1 MIRGKAGALDS
12 TGTGMEQ
19 HGERRVWMR
28 LWLFSLLVI
37 ACTYLTPFFFEW
49 IPLNI
54 FLRDARGISDWSFS
68 ADRFWRSSV
77 VPHCFF
83 SGYILSMWLASGWL
97 ASGDT
102 LERRIWWI
110 VAAEV
115 GIVLYLISLELLQ
128 VLIPGRTIS
137 GGDVLIHLIA
147 YTVGAALGGSLVYC
161 FRFAHSSLHFSL
173 QCIGVWVFVLIY
185 LSIYPISLRTDRSGS
200 LMEGFLLSLK
210 EMPRKSDM
218 LANLLLGCP
227 IALLYLNALGEQTDS
242 RKGLIKG
249 MRPVVSVL
257 TFVFIAALSV
267 EAIQYFFA
275 ERHPSLY
282 DILFQVLGAASVCGI
297 FMRLNWGRIG
307 IHRQVLECLAG
318 LRSSGV
324 ALIAFSVGFLIFEW
338 TPWFPSIEVSTIKES
353 VWELVLPLTT
363 PDYPWDL
370 HWEASRLGI
379 AFVFACSVTISIS
392 WYMLLRSSRN
402 AIQPT
407 IKIMSMVSFYCLA
420 VELGK
425 VVISTKNATPLLI
438 LSSFFGGLSVFLVVL
453 VVENWD
459 QTVGMKSN
467 NKVEK

>member
-1 MIRGKAGALDS
+1 MIRDKAEALDS
-12 TGTGMEQ
+12 TGIGMEQ
-19 HGERRVWMR
+19 RGERRFWML
-28 LWLFSLLVI
+28 LWFFSLLVI

-54 FLRDARGISDWSFS
+54 ILRDAGGIADWSFS

-83 SGYILSMWLASGWL
+83 SGYILSMCL

-110 VAAEV
+110 VAAAG
-115 GIVLYLISLELLQ
+115 GIVLYFISLELLQ

-137 GGDVLIHLIA
+137 GGDLLIHLIA
-147 YTVGAALGGSLVYC
+147 YTAGAALGGSLVYGL
-161 FRFAHSSLHFSL
+161 RFTHSNLHFSL

-185 LSIYPISLRTDRSGS
+185 LSIYPISLTTDRSGS
-200 LMEGFLLSLK
+200 LMESFLPSLK
-210 EMPRKSDM
+210 EIPRTSDM

-227 IALLYLNALGEQTDS
+227 VAILYLDALGAQTDS
-242 RKGLIKG
+242 RNRLTKGI
-249 MRPVVSVL
+249 RSVVSVL
-257 TFVFIAALSV
+257 TFVFIAALSA
-267 EAIQYFFA
+267 ETLQYFFA

-282 DILFQVLGAASVCGI
+282 DILFQVLGAATVCGI
-297 FMRLNWGRIG
+297 LIRLNWDRIG
-307 IHRQVLECLAG
+307 IHRQVLECLVE
-318 LRSSGV
+318 LRSSAV

-338 TPWFPSIEVSTIKES
+338 TPWFPSIELSTIKES
-353 VWELVLPLTT
+353 VKEMVLPFTT

-370 HWEASRLGI
+370 HWEASSLGI

-392 WYMLLRSSRN
+392 WYMLLRSNRN

-407 IKIMSMVSFYCLA
+407 IKIMSMVSFYGLA

-425 VVISTKNATPLLI
+425 VVISTKNATPLLV

-453 VVENWD
+453 VVENWE
-459 QTVGMKSN
+459 QAVGMKSN
-467 NKVEK
+467 NSV

>member
-1 MIRGKAGALDS
+1 MIRVKTEALNTS
-12 TGTGMEQ
+12 GIKMEQ
-19 HGERRVWMR
+19 HGERRFWML
-28 LWLFSLLVI
+28 LWFFSLLVI

-54 FLRDARGISDWSFS
+54 FIRDARGISDWSFS

-97 ASGDT
+97 ALSDT

-110 VAAEV
+110 VAAAG

-147 YTVGAALGGSLVYC
+147 YTAGAALGGSLVYGL
-161 FRFAHSSLHFSL
+161 RFTHSNLHFSL

-185 LSIYPISLRTDRSGS
+185 LSIYPISLTTDRSGS
-200 LMEGFLLSLK
+200 LMESFLLSLK
-210 EMPRKSDM
+210 EIPRTSDM

-227 IALLYLNALGEQTDS
+227 VAILYLDSLGAQTDS
-242 RKGLIKG
+242 RNRLTKG
-249 MRPVVSVL
+249 MRSVVSVL
-257 TFVFIAALSV
+257 TFVFIAALSA
-267 EAIQYFFA
+267 ETLQYFFA

-282 DILFQVLGAASVCGI
+282 DILFQVLGAAGVCGI
-297 FMRLNWGRIG
+297 FMRLHLGRIG
-307 IHRQVLECLAG
+307 IHRQVLECLVE
-318 LRSSGV
+318 LRSSAV

-338 TPWFPSIEVSTIKES
+338 TPWFPSIELSTIKES
-353 VWELVLPLTT
+353 VKEMVLPLTT

-379 AFVFACSVTISIS
+379 GFVFACSLTISIS
-392 WYMLLRSSRN
+392 WYMFLRSNRN

-407 IKIMSMVSFYCLA
+407 IKIMSMVSFYGLA

-425 VVISTKNATPLLI
+425 VVISTKNATPLLV

-453 VVENWD
+453 VVENWE
-459 QTVGMKSN
+459 QAVGMKSN
-467 NKVEK
+467 NSV

>member
-1 MIRGKAGALDS
+1 MIRVEAEALDS
-12 TGTGMEQ
+12 TGDGMEQ
-19 HGERRVWMR
+19 HGERRFWML

-54 FLRDARGISDWSFS
+54 FLRDASGIADSSFS

-83 SGYILSMWLASGWL
+83 SGYILSMRLASG
-97 ASGDT
+97 GT

-110 VAAEV
+110 VAAE
-115 GIVLYLISLELLQ
+115 GAIVLYLISLELLQ

-147 YTVGAALGGSLVYC
+147 YTAGAALGGSLVYC
-161 FRFAHSSLHFSL
+161 LRFTHSGLHFSS

-185 LSIYPISLRTDRSGS
+185 LSIYPISFRTDRSGS
-200 LMEGFLLSLK
+200 LMETFLLSLK
-210 EMPRKSDM
+210 AIPRKSDV

-227 IALLYLNALGEQTDS
+227 IALLYLDALGAQKES
-242 RKGLIKG
+242 RNGWTKG

-257 TFVFIAALSV
+257 TLVFIAALSV
-267 EAIQYFFA
+267 ETIQYFFA
-275 ERHPSLY
+275 ERYPSLY
-282 DILFQVLGAASVCGI
+282 DILFQLLGAASVWGI
-297 FMRLNWGRIG
+297 FRRIYRGRIG
-307 IHRQVLECLAG
+307 IQRQVLDYLG
-318 LRSSGV
+318 GMRSSGV

-353 VWELVLPLTT
+353 VRELVLPFTT

-370 HWEASRLGI
+370 HWEANRLGI

-392 WYMLLRSSRN
+392 WYMLLRSTPN

-407 IKIMSMVSFYCLA
+407 IKIMSMVSFYGLA

-425 VVISTKNATPLLI
+425 VVISTKNVTPVLI

-453 VVENWD
+453 VVGNWE
-459 QTVGMKSN
+459 QTVRMKSN

>member
-1 MIRGKAGALDS
+1 MD
-12 TGTGMEQ
+12 Q
-19 HGERRVWMR
+19 HGERRFWML

-49 IPLNI
+49 IPLKI
-54 FLRDARGISDWSFS
+54 FIRDARGISDWSFS

-83 SGYILSMWLASGWL
+83 SGYILSMWLALGY
-97 ASGDT
+97 T

-110 VAAEV
+110 VAAA
-115 GIVLYLISLELLQ
+115 GGMVLYLISLELLQ

-147 YTVGAALGGSLVYC
+147 YTAGAALGGSLVYC
-161 FRFAHSSLHFSL
+161 FRFTHSSLHFSL

-185 LSIYPISLRTDRSGS
+185 LSIYPISFKTDRSGS
-200 LMEGFLLSLK
+200 LMESFLLSLK
-210 EMPRKSDM
+210 EIPSKSDI

-227 IALLYLNALGEQTDS
+227 IALLYLDALGAQADS
-242 RKGLIKG
+242 RKGLTKVDC
-249 MRPVVSVL
+249 PLVSVL
-257 TFVFIAALSV
+257 TLVFIAALSV
-267 EAIQYFFA
+267 ETIQYFFA

-282 DILFQVLGAASVCGI
+282 DILFQMLGAASVCGI
-297 FMRLNWGRIG
+297 FMRLQLGRIG
-307 IHRQVLECLAG
+307 IHRQVLEWLEG

-338 TPWFPSIEVSTIKES
+338 TPWFPSIELSTMKES
-353 VWELVLPLTT
+353 VKELVLPLTT

-370 HWEASRLGI
+370 HWAANRLGI
-379 AFVFACSVTISIS
+379 ASVFACSVTISIS
-392 WYMLLRSSRN
+392 WYMFLRSNRN

-407 IKIMSMVSFYCLA
+407 IKIMSMVSFYGLA

-467 NKVEK
+467 KKVEK

>member
-1 MIRGKAGALDS
+1 MD
-12 TGTGMEQ
+12 Q
-19 HGERRVWMR
+19 HGERRFWML

-49 IPLNI
+49 IPLKI
-54 FLRDARGISDWSFS
+54 FIRDARGISDWSFS

-83 SGYILSMWLASGWL
+83 SGYILSMWLALGY
-97 ASGDT
+97 T

-110 VAAEV
+110 VAAA
-115 GIVLYLISLELLQ
+115 GGMVLYLISLELLQ

-147 YTVGAALGGSLVYC
+147 YTAGAALGGSLVYC
-161 FRFAHSSLHFSL
+161 FRFTHSSLHFSL

-185 LSIYPISLRTDRSGS
+185 LSIYPISFKTDRSGS
-200 LMEGFLLSLK
+200 LMESFLLSLK
-210 EMPRKSDM
+210 EIPSKSDI

-227 IALLYLNALGEQTDS
+227 IALLYLDALGAQADS
-242 RKGLIKG
+242 RKGLTKVDC
-249 MRPVVSVL
+249 PLVSVL
-257 TFVFIAALSV
+257 TLVFIAALSV
-267 EAIQYFFA
+267 ETIQYFFA

-297 FMRLNWGRIG
+297 FMGLNRGRIG
-307 IHRQVLECLAG
+307 IHRQVLEFLVG

-338 TPWFPSIEVSTIKES
+338 TPWFPSIELSTIKES
-353 VWELVLPLTT
+353 VKELVLPLTT

-370 HWEASRLGI
+370 HWETSRLGI
-379 AFVFACSVTISIS
+379 SFVFACSVTISTS
-392 WYMLLRSSRN
+392 WYMLLRSNRN
-402 AIQPT
+402 TIQPT
-407 IKIMSMVSFYCLA
+407 IKIMSMISFYGLA

-425 VVISTKNATPLLI
+425 VVISSKNATPLLV
-438 LSSFFGGLSVFLVVL
+438 LSSFFGGLSVFLMVL
-453 VVENWD
+453 VVENWE
-459 QTVGMKSN
+459 QTVRIKSN
-467 NKVEK
+467 TEVEK

>member
-1 MIRGKAGALDS
+1 MD
-12 TGTGMEQ
+12 Q
-19 HGERRVWMR
+19 HGERRFWML

-49 IPLNI
+49 IPLKI
-54 FLRDARGISDWSFS
+54 FIRDARGISDWSFS

-83 SGYILSMWLASGWL
+83 SGYILSMWLALGY
-97 ASGDT
+97 T

-110 VAAEV
+110 VAAA
-115 GIVLYLISLELLQ
+115 GGMVLYLISLELLQ

-147 YTVGAALGGSLVYC
+147 YTAGAALGGSLVYC
-161 FRFAHSSLHFSL
+161 FRFTHSSLHFSL

-185 LSIYPISLRTDRSGS
+185 LSIYPISFKTDRSGS
-200 LMEGFLLSLK
+200 LMESFLLSLK
-210 EMPRKSDM
+210 EIPSKSDI

-227 IALLYLNALGEQTDS
+227 IALLYLDALGAQADS
-242 RKGLIKG
+242 RKGLTKVDC
-249 MRPVVSVL
+249 PLVSVL
-257 TFVFIAALSV
+257 TLVFIAALSV
-267 EAIQYFFA
+267 ETIQYFFA

-282 DILFQVLGAASVCGI
+282 DILFQMLGAASVCGI
-297 FMRLNWGRIG
+297 FMRLQLGRIG
-307 IHRQVLECLAG
+307 IHRQVLEWLEG
-318 LRSSGV
+318 LHSSGI

-338 TPWFPSIEVSTIKES
+338 TPWFPSIELSTMKES
-353 VWELVLPLTT
+353 VKELVLPLTT

-370 HWEASRLGI
+370 HWAANRLGI
-379 AFVFACSVTISIS
+379 ASVFACSVTISIS
-392 WYMLLRSSRN
+392 WYMFLRSNRN

-407 IKIMSMVSFYCLA
+407 IKIMSMVSFYGLA

-467 NKVEK
+467 KKVEK